1 MASSLSVLW
10 GVVGRDA
17 RGNVDVLV
25 FKAAVYLFRN
35 QASLY
40 RKAVVRIGY
49 N

>member
-25 FKAAVYLFRN
+25 FKAAVYYLGN
-35 QASLY
+35 KLAY
-40 RKAVVRIGY
+40 IGRR
-49 N
+49 